1 MKVKKRSLETKSKST
16 LFTRLLIRAYTT
28 ALRKTNMIRGS
39 ITALVTP
46 FKDGGIDEQ
55 AFQDFVEWQIASG
68 THGLV
73 PCGTTGES
81 ATLTDEE
88 HQRVIRLTSEA
99 ANGRV
104 PVIAGAGS
112 NETRVS
118 IKYAEHAKAM
128 GADAALVVTPYYN
141 KPSQEGLYQHFKAIS
156 EAVDIPIVVYN
167 IPGRSIVDIEQAT
180 MERIAKL
187 PTVIGCKDATGDIAR
202 VAGLTVRCGE
212 DFIQL
217 SGDDATAM
225 GHSAHGGSGSISV
238 GSNVAPVEYAAFQNA
253 LLEGDY
259 ALALEW
265 NAKLDRLHKDLFVDP
280 SPAPAKYALSLMG
293 KMQPTVRLPIT
304 ECRES
309 TKQLVK
315 VAMAQAGV
323 SV

>member
-1 MKVKKRSLETKSKST
+1 
-16 LFTRLLIRAYTT
+16 
-28 ALRKTNMIRGS
+28 MIKGS

-46 FKDGGIDEQ
+46 FKDGELDEQ

-81 ATLTDEE
+81 ATLTDDE
-88 HQRVIRLTSEA
+88 HKRVIRLCSEA

-118 IKYAEHAKAM
+118 IKYAQHAKDM

-141 KPSQEGLYQHFKAIS
+141 KPSQEGIFQHFKAIS

-167 IPGRSIVDIEQAT
+167 IPGRSIVDITQDT
-180 MERIAKL
+180 MERLSKL
-187 PTVIGCKDATGDIAR
+187 PTVIGCKDATGDVGR
-202 VAGLTVRCGE
+202 VAGLSVRCGP

-217 SGDDATAM
+217 SGDDPTSL
-225 GHSAHGGSGSISV
+225 GHSAHGGHGAISV
-238 GSNVAPVEYAAFQNA
+238 GSNIAPKAYAEFHTA
-253 LLEGDY
+253 LLNGDY
-259 ALALEW
+259 AAARKM
-265 NAKLDRLHKDLFVDP
+265 NAALDRLHKDLFVDP

-293 KMQPTVRLPIT
+293 KMEPTVRLPIT

-309 TKQLVK
+309 TKEIVK
-315 VAMAQAGV
+315 AAMQQAGV
-323 SV
+323 TY

>member
-1 MKVKKRSLETKSKST
+1 
-16 LFTRLLIRAYTT
+16 
-28 ALRKTNMIRGS
+28 MIKGS

-46 FKDGGIDEQ
+46 FKDGELDEH

-81 ATLTDEE
+81 ATLTDDE
-88 HQRVIRLTSEA
+88 HQRVIRLCAEA

-118 IKYAEHAKAM
+118 IKYAQHAKDM

-141 KPSQEGLYQHFKAIS
+141 KPSQEGIFQHFKAIS

-167 IPGRSIVDIEQAT
+167 IPGRSVVDITQDT
-180 MERIAKL
+180 MERLSKL
-187 PTVIGCKDATGDIAR
+187 PTVIGCKDATGDIGR

-212 DFIQL
+212 NFVQL
-217 SGDDATAM
+217 SGDDPTSL
-225 GHSAHGGSGSISV
+225 GHSAHGGHGAISV
-238 GSNVAPVEYAAFQNA
+238 GSNIAPKAYADFHNA
-253 LLEGDY
+253 LLAGDY
-259 ALALEW
+259 VAARKM
-265 NAKLDRLHKDLFVDP
+265 NAALDRLHKDLFVDP

-293 KMQPTVRLPIT
+293 KMEPTVRLPIT

-309 TKQLVK
+309 TKDIIK
-315 VAMAQAGV
+315 AAMQQAGV
-323 SV
+323 RY